1 MDFKAVLFDLDGT
14 LLDTLADIADCSNA
28 VLRSHGH
35 PAHPLAA
42 YRQFVGEGVEI
53 LARRAL
59 PESHRTP
66 EAVATCTAEIQ
77 AAFLRHGARTAH
89 PYEGI
94 PELLER
100 LTTRGLKMAI
110 LTNKPQAPARLI
122 VSQRLAQWPF
132 ALVRGVR
139 EGVPKKPDPT
149 AALAIAQRL
158 NIPPYRFL
166 YLGDTA
172 IDMQT
177 ARSAGMFALGV
188 LWGFRAAPELITGG
202 AHMLVRH
209 PADLLA
215 WL

>member
-1 MDFKAVLFDLDGT
+1 VDFKAVLFDLDGT

-28 VLRSHGH
+28 VLRRRGH

-42 YRQFVGEGVEI
+42 YRQFVGDGVEA

-59 PESHRTP
+59 PESHRNP
-66 EAVATCTAEIQ
+66 ETVAACAAEIS
-77 AAFLRHGARTAH
+77 AAFLDHGARMAH

-100 LTTRGLKMAI
+100 LTNRGLKMAI
-110 LTNKPQAPARLI
+110 LTNKPQAPARLM
-122 VSQRLAQWPF
+122 VSQRLAAWPF
-132 ALVRGVR
+132 ALVRGAR
-139 EGVPKKPDPT
+139 EGVPKKPDPS
-149 AALAIAQRL
+149 AALAIAERL
-158 NIPPYRFL
+158 EIPPARIL

-177 ARSAGMFALGV
+177 AGSAGMFALGV
-188 LWGFRAAPELITGG
+188 LWGFRAAPELIAGG
-202 AHMLVRH
+202 ARMLVRH

>member
-1 MDFKAVLFDLDGT
+1 LFFKAVLFDLDGT

-28 VLRSHGH
+28 VLRGQGH

-42 YRQFVGEGVEI
+42 YRQFVGDGIEQ
-53 LARRAL
+53 LARRVL
-59 PESHRTP
+59 PETHRTP
-66 EAVATCTAEIQ
+66 AAIATCAAEIL
-77 AAFLRHGARTAH
+77 AAFLRHGARTAK

-94 PELLER
+94 PELLDR
-100 LTTRGLKMAI
+100 LSGLGLRLAI
-110 LTNKPQAPARLI
+110 LSNKAEAPARLM
-122 VSQRLAQWPF
+122 VTQLLHRWPF
-132 ALVRGVR
+132 VLVRGAR

-149 AALAIAQRL
+149 AALAIATRL
-158 NIPPYRFL
+158 KIPPHQFL

-177 ARSAGMFALGV
+177 ARSAGMFGLGV
-188 LWGFRAAPELITGG
+188 LWGFRAAPELIAGG
-202 AHMLVRH
+202 ARMLVRH

>member
-1 MDFKAVLFDLDGT
+1 VDFKAVLFDLDGT

-28 VLRSHGH
+28 VLRSQGQ
-35 PAHPLAA
+35 PAHSLAA
-42 YRQFVGEGVEI
+42 YRQFVGDGVEA

-59 PESHRTP
+59 PENHRTP
-66 EAVATCTAEIQ
+66 EAVSACAAEIS
-77 AAFLRHGARTAH
+77 AAFLRHGARKAQ

-94 PELLER
+94 PELLAR
-100 LTTRGLKMAI
+100 FTARGLAMAI
-110 LTNKPQAPARLI
+110 LTNKPQASARLI

-132 ALVRGVR
+132 ALVRGACD
-139 EGVPKKPDPT
+139 GVPKKPDPS
-149 AALAIAQRL
+149 AALAIADRL
-158 NIPPYRFL
+158 KIPPRRFL

-188 LWGFRAAPELITGG
+188 LWGFRAAPELIAGG